1 MRIKNIDQLKTVII
15 SQNEITRLY
24 VCKNEVTLTLS
35 EVLGFDSV
43 MLEVYYR
50 LQIFVIMSGFEM
62 QIFSIQNRYENIM
75 AWSGIHSLCKKVAIQ
90 THLQLQEF

>member
-1 MRIKNIDQLKTVII
+1 MLKV
-15 SQNEITRLY
+15 SHFDSVML
-24 VCKNEVTLTLS
+24 EVSRFDSVML
-35 EVLGFDSV
+35 EVSRFDSVMLEVSRFDSV

-62 QIFSIQNRYENIM
+62 QIFCIQNRYENLM
-75 AWSGIHSLCKKVAIQ
+75 AWSGIHSLCKKVAVQ